1 MTSPRPSSPP
11 GGPARPV
18 PAATAGPQ
26 AVLVEDH
33 LARRIR
39 KPMDLMRCLAS
50 CIEIV
55 LLAAIGVAAGAAA
68 AGIETDLVGASRR
81 LPHALLT
88 AARPVALFALLLLPV
103 ALAIREF
110 TRRQPRRVAEAAGT
124 AVLAVAAV
132 AVANALLSRD
142 VAAPLYH
149 AITVSR
155 AASHAPP
162 LDGYLAGLAA
172 YTTMIGV
179 SGRPRW
185 QVAAWLTFGLY
196 AVVNLAA

>member
-1 MTSPRPSSPP
+1 
-11 GGPARPV
+11 
-18 PAATAGPQ
+18 
-26 AVLVEDH
+26 
-33 LARRIR
+33 
-39 KPMDLMRCLAS
+39 MDLMRCLAS

-103 ALAIREF
+103 ALAVRELA
-110 TRRQPRRVAEAAGT
+110 RRQPRRLAEAAGT
-124 AVLAVAAV
+124 AVLAVAAA
-132 AVANALLSRD
+132 AVANALLSRG
-142 VAAPLYH
+142 AGPLYH

-179 SGRPRW
+179 SGQPGWRA
-185 QVAAWLTFGLY
+185 AAWLAFGLY
-196 AVVNLAA
+196 